1 VAVTPGYQRCPKCHA
16 ALPSSVRMPRLADG
30 GGGATTAAPVDE
42 PASRWPWYL
51 AGFAVLA
58 GAVAVVVIGASG
70 GKPAPELP
78 DDPVVDDEVVE
89 AAAGT
94 GDEEA
99 PAPAPPRP
107 PDPAP
112 AADRL
117 ARQMAGVRLYA
128 TVEPIGD
135 TIEIRSASCDD
146 ARIAGLIAEVAPD
159 LREAGVVTVTCRA
172 LHGAEAW
179 TRPLP

>member
-1 VAVTPGYQRCPKCHA
+1 MRLRGIA
-16 ALPSSVRMPRLADG
+16 AG
-30 GGGATTAAPVDE
+30 GGGATTVAPVDE
-42 PASRWPWYL
+42 PARRWPWYV
-51 AGFAVLA
+51 AGIVVLA
-58 GAVAVVVIGASG
+58 GAVAVIVIGSSDR
-70 GKPAPELP
+70 KPAPELP
-78 DDPVVDDEVVE
+78 DDPIVDEEQVE
-89 AAAGT
+89 PTVAGS
-94 GDEEA
+94 DVEA
-99 PAPAPPRP
+99 PAPPPTRR

-135 TIEIRSASCDD
+135 TIEIRSGFCDD
-146 ARIAGLIAEVAPD
+146 ARIAGLIADVAPD
-159 LREAGVVTVTCRA
+159 LRAAGIVNVTCRA